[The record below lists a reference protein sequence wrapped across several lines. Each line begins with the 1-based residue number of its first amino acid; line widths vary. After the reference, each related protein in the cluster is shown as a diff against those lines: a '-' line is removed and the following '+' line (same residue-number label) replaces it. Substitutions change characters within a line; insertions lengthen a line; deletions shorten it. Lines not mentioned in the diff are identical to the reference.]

1 MAFVRLFEYNG
12 IYVAEDDSTYTLHDV
27 TAFAPLGYSFADTG
41 TLAVDMTNATT
52 AIYSADRA
60 ATVYTGRTRLKW
72 QANRGSSYVTGVN
85 SATDLG
91 LVENK
96 LYSVVSNI
104 PDSKISVTTNPSGNT
119 IVNVFID
126 TETEITVS
134 LTEASGTEITET
146 LTFNGLFHIGSWHK
160 INSSKTITVTAAA
173 VPTELSVTNNV
184 SNSEYS
190 YSGGNPYDF
199 TLTANDGYIF
209 KSAPTAAYTGTSG
222 ESVSSEF
229 VLSSDGKTATL
240 ENVSI
245 SSENL
250 SVVFS
255 GETEEETFTPTF
267 TNNIAHSSFVWSG
280 GTHQYTVKITADDG
294 YIFDGEIT
302 AEYTGYSTGTTVSA
316 TFAVDEY
323 KKKASCVCPDVDE
336 RAVIT
341 LKGTTT
347 KEYAAV
353 TKNLTNCTVD
363 VADKVKIGDEITITL
378 TSNENAAF
386 SGTVPKIYYLE
397 GGVPTTFDFTV
408 TTDKKTATITY
419 TPDRDF
425 TINAVAYT
433 VEPVGTSYGSINVYL
448 VTVENLDSF
457 SKKRFFRETQT
468 DESIEQIDLGIY
480 VNRIKRV
487 FVNVQDNGEDTIKCG
502 NYNTGITCK
511 IPKSDIVAL
520 DFGDLNI
527 PAVNG
532 DIHDYSSTLQMF
544 VPFVGLVSLDSSFIG
559 KAINLSYKVNI
570 VTGDGIAVISYDG
583 TPFMI
588 HDVSVCRDVL
598 YKTGRYTL
606 QTIGGGSFDEK
617 SMYGLK
623 PYVLMR
629 YTLTHQL
636 TQQTAR
642 TDVIIGEISGL
653 SKFDD
658 VNVDVNCLADEQ
670 SEIQNLLSTGVI
682 L

>member
-27 TAFAPLGYSFADTG
+27 TVFAPLGYSFADTG
-41 TLAVDMTNATT
+41 TLAVDMTNSSTAT
-52 AIYSADRA
+52 YSVDRA
-60 ATVYTGRTRLKW
+60 AIVYNGKTRLKW
-72 QANRGSSYVTGVN
+72 QANRGSAYIKGVN
-85 SATDLG
+85 SSTTLE
-91 LVENK
+91 LVENN
-96 LYSVVSNI
+96 LYDVVSNI

-119 IVNVFID
+119 IVNVFIG

-134 LTEASGTEITET
+134 LTDSSGNEITET
-146 LTFNGLFHIGSWHK
+146 LTFNGLFYIGSWHK
-160 INSSKTITVTAAA
+160 INAAKTITVTAAT
-173 VPTELSVTNNV
+173 VPTELAVTNNV
-184 SNSEYS
+184 ANTEYS
-190 YSGGNPYDF
+190 YSGDNPYDF

-209 KSAPTAAYTGTSG
+209 KSAPTAAYTDTSG
-222 ESVSSEF
+222 ESTSSEF

-250 SVVFS
+250 NVVFS
-255 GETEEETFTPTF
+255 GETEEETLTPTF
-267 TNNIAHSSFVWSG
+267 TNNITDTKFVWSG
-280 GTHQYTVKITADDG
+280 SAHQYTVKITADDG

-302 AEYTGYSTGTTVSA
+302 AEYTGYSSGATVSA
-316 TFAVDEY
+316 TFAVDET
-323 KKKASCVCPDVDE
+323 KKTAVCICPDVDE

-341 LKGTTT
+341 LNGATT

-353 TKNLTNCTVD
+353 TKNLTNCTAD
-363 VADKVKIGDEITITL
+363 VADIVKIGDEITITV

-386 SGTVPKIYYLE
+386 SGTVPKIYYLDS
-397 GGVPTTFDFTV
+397 GVPTTFDFTV
-408 TTDKKTATITY
+408 STDKKTATITY

-425 TINAVAYT
+425 TINAVAQV
-433 VEPVGTSYGSINVYL
+433 VEPAGTDYGSINVYL
-448 VTVENLDSF
+448 VTIENLDSF
-457 SKKRFFRETQT
+457 GKKRFFKETQT
-468 DESIEQIDLGIY
+468 DESVEQIDLGIY

-487 FVNVQDNGEDTIKCG
+487 FVNVPDNGTDTIKCG

-511 IPKSDIVAL
+511 IPNSDIVTL
-520 DFGDLNI
+520 DFGDLSI
-527 PAVNG
+527 DGVNG
-532 DIHDYSSTLQMF
+532 DIHDYSGTLQVF
-544 VPFVGLVSLDSSFIG
+544 VPFVGLVSLDSAFIG

-606 QTIGGGSFDEK
+606 QTIGGDSFDEK
-617 SMYGLK
+617 SMYGLE

-629 YTLTHQL
+629 YTLTQQL
-636 TQQTAR
+636 THHTAR

-658 VNVDVNCLADEQ
+658 VNVNVNCLADEQ